1 MSFSTI
7 RNMAGYVYISPKMNL
22 WSDWWCFFAV
32 SSQSFDIF
40 TFNMLWLNGR
50 SFFRSQKDL
59 RLIYLWASEA
69 LEIWLVVMYL
79 YYLNWI
85 CGVTGD
91 FFAVYSQSFV
101 VFTFNMLLLNG
112 KPFLRSQKDLRLVYL
127 WASVAL
133 EIWLV
138 MYLYDQK
145 WIGGVTGDFVV
156 VSSQNFVVFTFNM
169 LLLNGKSFFRSQ
181 KDLRLI
187 YLWASVALEI
197 WLVMY
202 LYDQKW
208 SCGVTGDVFLV
219 FPVKVLLYSHL
230 ICYCLIANH
239 FSEVKKTSSSFTYKL
254 QKH

>member
-79 YYLNWI
+79 YYQNLI

-91 FFAVYSQSFV
+91 FFVVYSQSFV

-112 KPFLRSQKDLRLVYL
+112 KPFLRSQKDLRLIYL

-145 WIGGVTGDFVV
+145 WI
-156 VSSQNFVVFTFNM
+156 
-169 LLLNGKSFFRSQ
+169 
-181 KDLRLI
+181 
-187 YLWASVALEI
+187 
-197 WLVMY
+197 
-202 LYDQKW
+202 
-208 SCGVTGDVFLV
+208 CGVTGDVSLLFQ
-219 FPVKVLLYSHL
+219 VKILLYSLL
-230 ICYCLIANH
+230 ICYCLMENH
-239 FSEVKKTSSSFTYKL
+239 FSEEKTSSDSFTYEL
-254 QKH
+254 Q